1 MEYVYVY
8 MHPEHPYLYVGRTC
22 NLEKRIETHDT
33 NDADNIDREYV
44 GLLHEASVYYIPLQ
58 NKAESII
65 VETYLINK
73 YKPLLNKMLK
83 YEDVSSLEVKVPRF
97 VKMDDALRKLHIRYG
112 ELHDD
117 ISKKA
122 QRIKEMEEIKQELA
136 CTEERLQALRN
147 ECQQKKH
154 ECEILCDILNDTPT
168 ICNVWFTQKE
178 AK

>member
-97 VKMDDALRKLHIRYG
+97 VKMDDALRKLHIQLSNAEQEISQKKIGLLNWKR
-112 ELHDD
+112 
-117 ISKKA
+117 SKK
-122 QRIKEMEEIKQELA
+122 
-136 CTEERLQALRN
+136 N
-147 ECQQKKH
+147 
-154 ECEILCDILNDTPT
+154 
-168 ICNVWFTQKE
+168 
-178 AK
+178 